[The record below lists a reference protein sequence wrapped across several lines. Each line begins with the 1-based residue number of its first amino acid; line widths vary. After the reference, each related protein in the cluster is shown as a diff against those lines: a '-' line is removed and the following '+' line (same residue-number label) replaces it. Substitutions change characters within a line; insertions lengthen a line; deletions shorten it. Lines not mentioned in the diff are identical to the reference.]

1 MNSNT
6 YSYDKNGMGCVNEGR
21 RCTFPPVSASFT
33 VLSKTLKGSFFK
45 PEKGL
50 HMKKSLLFV
59 FVIIVSAVAV
69 GVGAWT
75 MKGSPAYGLAEFSVD
90 NMTCGS
96 CAGNIRKALAPI
108 GGVGEVDVSVTAGR
122 ARVEYDPQKLRPE
135 ALADKITAAGYPA
148 QVGQVLSADEY
159 RRFREDRNQL
169 AEKFIARIGERLIS
183 REAFAQAVSDREGD
197 PNVVRLGLLRAT
209 WEELLQRELLLS
221 AAEKN
226 GVVVQDGEIEL
237 EYQKMRNDTEGFDAL
252 IAARYGN
259 EEAYKGLLKENLI
272 INRNIDE
279 YVLKGEN
286 DNTQRRLKLNRWFN
300 DLVNN
305 TPVTIFDPALRK
317 AVEGGGSGC
326 GGSCCG

>member
-1 MNSNT
+1 M
-6 YSYDKNGMGCVNEGR
+6 YIPR
-21 RCTFPPVSASFT
+21 ASTSFA
-33 VLSKTLKGSFFK
+33 VLSKTVKGSFFNQ
-45 PEKGL
+45 EKGL
-50 HMKKSLLFV
+50 HMKKRLLFV
-59 FVIIVSAVAV
+59 FIIIFAAVAV

-75 MKGSPAYGLAEFSVD
+75 MKGSPAYGLAEFSVA

-122 ARVEYDPQKLRPE
+122 ARVEYDPRKLRPE
-135 ALADKITAAGYPA
+135 AIADKIAAAGYPA
-148 QVGQVLSADEY
+148 RVGQVLSADEY
-159 RRFREDRNQL
+159 RGFREDRDQL

-197 PNVVRLGLLRAT
+197 PQAIRLGLLRAT
-209 WEELLQRELLLS
+209 WEELRQRELLLS

-226 GVVVQDGEIEL
+226 GVVVQDGEIDL
-237 EYQKMRNDTEGFDAL
+237 EYQKLRDDTEGFDAL
-252 IAARYGN
+252 VAARYGN
-259 EEAYKGLLKENLI
+259 EEAFKRLLKEKLI

-279 YVLKGEN
+279 YVLKGEY
-286 DNTQRRLKLNRWFN
+286 DSTSRKLMLDHWFN
-300 DLVNN
+300 DLVTN
-305 TPVTIFDPALRK
+305 TPVTIFDPALKK